1 MKLHP
6 QYVTDNNGERT
17 GVILPLEEFRRMVE
31 VLEDQLDATDLDDAA
46 AKEKDF
52 VPYDQVREDLRAES
66 RVSQIARP

>member
-6 QYVTDNNGERT
+6 QYVTDDSGERT

-31 VLEDQLDATDLDDAA
+31 ALEDQLDATDLDDAV

-52 VPYDQVREDLRAES
+52 VPYDRVREDLRAEGKL
-66 RVSQIARP
+66 